1 MKDKLSEKEKQIL
14 LFISSFFERNG
25 FPPTVREIGK
35 GVGLKSSCTV
45 HYHLKKLEQKGVLR
59 RRSCKPRAIEL
70 VMDELVVQSS
80 VPGSSDGEGLV
91 QIPLVK
97 DVYYVN
103 QKPVFEEV
111 ETLLFFPR
119 SLVGKGEFFAFR
131 VPDNRLVSL
140 NLLKD
145 DYLIVK
151 KGETL
156 FCGDLG
162 LFFID
167 DEVCIRKVRDNQ
179 RYSEKKKWWEIDFW
193 DDRYSAIGKVVGVW
207 RKL

>member
-1 MKDKLSEKEKQIL
+1 MKDRLSEKEKQII

-70 VMDELVVQSS
+70 IMDEHAGQPTFDSS
-80 VPGSSDGEGLV
+80 NSEGAV

-97 DVYYVN
+97 EVYCAN

-111 ETLLFFPR
+111 ETLLSFPR
-119 SLVGKGEFFAFR
+119 SLIGRGEFFAFR
-131 VPDNRLVSL
+131 VPDNRLVNL
-140 NLLKD
+140 NLLRGD
-145 DYLIVK
+145 CLIVK

-167 DEVCIRKVRDNQ
+167 DEVCIRKVRDN
-179 RYSEKKKWWEIDFW
+179 RHCSEKKRWWEIDFW
-193 DDRYSAIGKVVGVW
+193 DDRYSVIGKVVGVW